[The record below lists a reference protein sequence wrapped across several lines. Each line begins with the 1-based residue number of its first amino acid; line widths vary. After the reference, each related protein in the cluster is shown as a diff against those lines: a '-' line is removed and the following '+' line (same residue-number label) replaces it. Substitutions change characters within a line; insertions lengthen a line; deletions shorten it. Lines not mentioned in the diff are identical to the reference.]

1 MSERRKPHPVWIV
14 GHRGAPRRA
23 RENTIES
30 FDWAESFGVDAIE
43 FDLRQTREGEAVV
56 FHDEEIALGNQRIPV
71 RHFTAREIE
80 KLTLSSEFGDYRIP
94 KLEEVFHRYGRA
106 LRYVVEVKVSN
117 GTNREIMA
125 RRVCRVASTY
135 RVTDRCIV
143 ASFDAELLRRVREAD
158 PEIATSFLFDR
169 PVALPEPGRPTPLFP
184 SVDAI
189 GPRKDLV
196 APALLAQAAA
206 ANLSVHVWTVDEMEE
221 VAKLMAAGVASV
233 TTNAPDVALKQ
244 RDQGEREERHVALRP
259 EVTSSEP
266 VN

>member
-1 MSERRKPHPVWIV
+1 LSDWKKTHPLWIV

-23 RENTIES
+23 RENTIAS

-43 FDLRQTREGEAVV
+43 FDLRQTREGEAIV

-71 RHFTAREIE
+71 RHFTAREVE
-80 KLTLSSEFGDYRIP
+80 RLSLASELGEYRIP

-106 LRYVVEVKVSN
+106 LRYVVEVKVSP

-125 RRVCRVASTY
+125 RRVAKVAAAY
-135 RVTDRCIV
+135 RLTERCLV
-143 ASFDAELLRRVREAD
+143 ASFDAEFLRRMREAD

-169 PVALPEPGRPTPLFP
+169 PVALPEPGKPTPLFP
-184 SVDAI
+184 PVDAI

-196 APALLAQAAA
+196 APALVAQAGTAG
-206 ANLSVHVWTVDEMEE
+206 LSIHVWTVDEMEE
-221 VAKLMAAGVASV
+221 AARLAAAGVASI
-233 TTNAPDVALKQ
+233 TTNAPDAAVEW
-244 RDQGEREERHVALRP
+244 RDGAGRGERHVALRP
-259 EVTSSEP
+259 EVTSEP